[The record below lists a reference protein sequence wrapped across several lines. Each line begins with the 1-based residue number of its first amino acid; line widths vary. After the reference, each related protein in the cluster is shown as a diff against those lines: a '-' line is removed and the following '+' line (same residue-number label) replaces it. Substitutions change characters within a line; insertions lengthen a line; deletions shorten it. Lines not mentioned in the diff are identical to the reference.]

1 MSFSSR
7 KEKSMKASIGIRK
20 VLFVFFGG
28 VVLAAAGLKY
38 EVWTPVVADI
48 AATIWSAA
56 SSPDPDHA

>member
-1 MSFSSR
+1 
-7 KEKSMKASIGIRK
+7 MKASIGIRK

-38 EVWTPVVADI
+38 EVWTPVVVDI